1 VKPTTVTNIDAF
13 PKRAKRSQENGEHG
27 YHLPKDSLSP
37 RETEVCKLLA
47 KGLQVKEAALQLKI
61 SINTVN
67 SHVRNAYQKLG
78 LHRRFALVKH
88 FAEPNVIAVRDIM
101 TNSIPGFT

>member
-1 VKPTTVTNIDAF
+1 MKPTNVTNINVF
-13 PKRAKRSQENGEHG
+13 PKRAKRNLKNGEHR

-78 LHRRFALVKH
+78 MHRRFALVKH
-88 FAEPNVIAVRDIM
+88 FAEPNVIAVREIL
-101 TNSIPGFT
+101 TNSIPGFP